1 MAMPETRLR
10 RAVRGHLASPDVT
23 RVIYGSIIGLALV
36 VAFQFHPVS
45 AGKTTAFILGTAV
58 AIGLAELYS
67 DIIGTETRTRRSVDR
82 GRVRQMARE
91 AGAATFGAG
100 FPAIFF
106 ILVSIGVIGMPLAFR
121 LAKWT
126 GLGLICGYGFLGS
139 RLAGETVAKA
149 LFHAA
154 LVGAIAGAL
163 IAFKALLH

>member
-1 MAMPETRLR
+1 MCCW
-10 RAVRGHLASPDVT
+10 
-23 RVIYGSIIGLALV
+23 
-36 VAFQFHPVS
+36 
-45 AGKTTAFILGTAV
+45 
-58 AIGLAELYS
+58 
-67 DIIGTETRTRRSVDR
+67 TETRTRQSVNR
-82 GRVRQMARE
+82 ARVRHMARE

-106 ILVSIGVIGMPLAFR
+106 ILVSIGAIGMPLAFR

-154 LVGAIAGAL
+154 FVGAIAGAL